1 MLWSK
6 GVTLTAARLR
16 ALSQGGVCIS
26 ALTGGHKRA
35 DSRLFLAHD
44 DVASGKRESCGLDDF
59 SSFLSQRREDME
71 TILIVLLVLFL
82 LGGGGWGYSR
92 WRG

>member
-1 MLWSK
+1 MC
-6 GVTLTAARLR
+6 T
-16 ALSQGGVCIS
+16 S
-26 ALTGGHKRA
+26 ALTGGHNRA
-35 DSRLFLAHD
+35 DSRIFLAHD
-44 DVASGKRESCGLDDF
+44 DVASGKQESCDLDDI